1 MKIVEAWP
9 VYEFECPKCGEIQ
22 QLSGG
27 DFESDKVYDDEGNW
41 RIAERAEFTCECGET
56 FIVTH
61 D

>member
-22 QLSGG
+22 QLGEG
-27 DFESDKVYDDEGNW
+27 DFENDRIYDDEGNW
-41 RIAERAEFTCECGET
+41 RIAEYAETVCKCGEV
-56 FIVTH
+56 FIVIH